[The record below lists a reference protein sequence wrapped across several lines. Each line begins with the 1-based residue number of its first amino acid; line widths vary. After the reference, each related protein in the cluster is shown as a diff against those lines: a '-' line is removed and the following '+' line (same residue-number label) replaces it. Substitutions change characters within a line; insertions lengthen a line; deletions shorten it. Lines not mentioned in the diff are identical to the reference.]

1 VLLRV
6 RQESQRSHVRLR
18 RGTIWCAALAA
29 TGLMGTEE
37 MTIAV
42 VLGTMLA
49 GLMPATGAGTVLSE
63 RAVFRE
69 IDHGARTADREDTIE
84 TAGTHAVARPAPH
97 GTVERVGAK
106 IAGETVGQSID
117 DAAPAPRQAAAH
129 RAVGA
134 KPAQGT
140 SAR

>member
-1 VLLRV
+1 V
-6 RQESQRSHVRLR
+6 Q
-18 RGTIWCAALAA
+18 AAIEVIC
-29 TGLMGTEE
+29 TEE
-37 MTIAV
+37 MTIATV
-42 VLGTMLA
+42 VGTMLA
-49 GLMPATGAGTVLSE
+49 GRMLATRAGTVLSE
-63 RAVFRE
+63 RAVLRE

-117 DAAPAPRQAAAH
+117 DAAPARRRAVAH
-129 RAVGA
+129 RGVGA
-134 KPAQGT
+134 KSAEGT